1 MELAITH
8 LGRSLVVLQ
17 GEMEGVENSGV
28 AWTCT
33 MLAAFLIAVTKHII
47 EQLQLG
53 RVMAAHG
60 GYSPGRTLFLG
71 WGKAWYRNELTS
83 HRYLWSRGEAFSA
96 QLGFGFSFFQ
106 SRTAASG
113 MALTTLSPGFSLLMK
128 APWKYPQSCCQRCV
142 SQVTSNLAKLTLKM
156 NHPSSW
162 FIDLLRK
169 HWCAKWNKATRE
181 EELLVRRAPDT
192 FLSSVGSRIS
202 DTTFLHF

>member
-8 LGRSLVVLQ
+8 LGRRLVVLQ

-71 WGKAWYRNELTS
+71 WGKAWYRNELT
-83 HRYLWSRGEAFSA
+83 HIGTCGAE
-96 QLGFGFSFFQ
+96 GKH
-106 SRTAASG
+106 
-113 MALTTLSPGFSLLMK
+113 SLL
-128 APWKYPQSCCQRCV
+128 
-142 SQVTSNLAKLTLKM
+142 
-156 NHPSSW
+156 SW
-162 FIDLLRK
+162 VPR
-169 HWCAKWNKATRE
+169 
-181 EELLVRRAPDT
+181 
-192 FLSSVGSRIS
+192 FLFFSV
-202 DTTFLHF
+202 